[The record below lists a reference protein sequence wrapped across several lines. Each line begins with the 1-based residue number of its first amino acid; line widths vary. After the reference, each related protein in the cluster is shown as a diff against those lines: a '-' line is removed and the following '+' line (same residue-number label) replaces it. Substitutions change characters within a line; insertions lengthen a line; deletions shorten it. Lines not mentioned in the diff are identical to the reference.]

1 MKAIKAIVLLMI
13 VAVAMIGTGC
23 SSSRQAVN
31 KEQTLSSIDSRIGEF
46 AQYAAW
52 ETLVCK
58 GKVTLAAGAGKTVTS
73 SMQMKMIAGRSISIS
88 VRPLLGIEMARLYI
102 AGDEIVILD
111 RYHKVYV
118 REKASVLTSGM
129 PVDIT
134 TLQDILLGRPHIL
147 GKGTFTAALAGDV
160 VLTAN
165 GDAVTL
171 SPVEQYEGF
180 NYAYVFNADRN
191 LERLEVAPNGGD
203 AIYSANYSN
212 VATTRAGKVA
222 TEVAVATKL
231 NGVDLTL
238 GLTLN
243 SLTWN
248 NDISDDI
255 DIPADYQE
263 ATGSSIIK
271 ALGGTVR

>member
-1 MKAIKAIVLLMI
+1 MS
-13 VAVAMIGTGC
+13 VAMAMIGTSC

-31 KEQTLSSIDSRIGEF
+31 NGQTPSGIDSKIGEY
-46 AQYAAW
+46 AQYATW
-52 ETLVCK
+52 KTLVSK
-58 GKVTLAAGAGKTVTS
+58 GKVTLTAGAGKTVSS

-102 AGDEIVILD
+102 ANDEIIILD
-111 RYHKVYV
+111 RYHKIYV
-118 REKASVLTSGM
+118 REKASVLTSGV

-160 VLTAN
+160 VLTADN
-165 GDAVTL
+165 GTVKLT
-171 SPVEQYEGF
+171 PVEQYEGF

-191 LERLEVAPNGGD
+191 LERLDVSPAGGES
-203 AIYSANYSN
+203 IYSANYRN
-212 VATTRAGKVA
+212 VETTLAGKVA
-222 TEVAVATKL
+222 TEVDVATKL
-231 NGVDLTL
+231 NGTDIAL
-238 GLTLN
+238 GLSLKT
-243 SLTWN
+243 LTWN

-255 DIPADYQE
+255 EIPADYQE

>member
-1 MKAIKAIVLLMI
+1 MKAIKALVLLMS
-13 VAVAMIGTGC
+13 VAMAMIGTSC

-31 KEQTLSSIDSRIGEF
+31 NGQTPSGIDSKIGEY
-46 AQYAAW
+46 AQYATW
-52 ETLVCK
+52 KTLVSK
-58 GKVTLAAGAGKTVTS
+58 GKVTLTAGAGKTVSS

-102 AGDEIVILD
+102 ANDEIIILD
-111 RYHKVYV
+111 RYHKIDV
-118 REKASVLTSGM
+118 REKASVLTSGV
-129 PVDIT
+129 PVDIN

-160 VLTAN
+160 VLTADN
-165 GDAVTL
+165 GTVKLT
-171 SPVEQYEGF
+171 PVEQYEGF

-191 LERLEVAPNGGD
+191 LERLDVSPAGGES
-203 AIYSANYSN
+203 IYSANYRN
-212 VATTRAGKVA
+212 VETTLAGKVA
-222 TEVAVATKL
+222 TEVDVATKL
-231 NGVDLTL
+231 NGTDIAL
-238 GLTLN
+238 GLSLKT
-243 SLTWN
+243 LTWN

-255 DIPADYQE
+255 EIPADYQE

>member
-1 MKAIKAIVLLMI
+1 MKAIKALVLLMS
-13 VAVAMIGTGC
+13 VAMAMIGTSC

-31 KEQTLSSIDSRIGEF
+31 NGQTPSGIDSKIGEY
-46 AQYAAW
+46 AQYATW
-52 ETLVCK
+52 KTLVSK
-58 GKVTLAAGAGKTVTS
+58 GKVTLTAGAGKTVSS

-102 AGDEIVILD
+102 ANDEIIILD
-111 RYHKVYV
+111 RYHKIYV
-118 REKASVLTSGM
+118 REKASVLTSGV

-160 VLTAN
+160 VLTADK
-165 GDAVTL
+165 GTVKL
-171 SPVEQYEGF
+171 EQYEGF

-191 LERLEVAPNGGD
+191 LERLDVSPAGGES
-203 AIYSANYSN
+203 IYSANYRN
-212 VATTRAGKVA
+212 VGTTLAGKVA
-222 TEVAVATKL
+222 TEVDVATKL
-231 NGVDLTL
+231 NGTDIALSLSLKT
-238 GLTLN
+238 
-243 SLTWN
+243 LTWN

-255 DIPADYQE
+255 EIPADYQE